1 MTKLLLAVAL
11 LLVASTPFAR
21 ADHDRASVGGD
32 ITVAEG
38 ETAGDLA
45 CAFCSVHIHG
55 DVKGDVAVLF
65 GNVTVDPTHAISGDV
80 AILGGDMNLAL
91 ESEVGGDVAIMAGDV
106 NMAPEAT
113 IRGDRTVMPSKLWL
127 LVPFAPLLILIGI
140 IWLIVYM
147 VRRNRYRFPAYPN
160 GRGFQGR

>member
-1 MTKLLLAVAL
+1 MTKLLLAVVL

-65 GNVTVDPTHAISGDV
+65 GSVTVDPTHAISGDV
-80 AILGGDMNLAL
+80 AILGGDLNLAP
-91 ESEVGGDVAIMAGDV
+91 ETEVGGDVAILAGNV
-106 NMAPEAT
+106 NLAPEAN
-113 IRGDRTVMPSKLWL
+113 IRGDRTVLPGRGWL
-127 LVPFAPLLILIGI
+127 LIPFAPLLILIGI
-140 IWLIVYM
+140 IWLIVHM
-147 VRRNRYRFPAYPN
+147 VRRNRYQFPAYPN
-160 GRGFQGR
+160 GRGL